1 MNDLIS
7 APSLRFRVF
16 AGLAKWALRVL
27 AMDWLAIGLLWC
39 GLHFLIVPRIAE
51 LRPWVE
57 TQATQALG
65 LPVRIGDMQAR
76 SNGVIPS
83 IELLR
88 VSVLDQE
95 GREALVLP
103 SVLAALSPRSL
114 LVGGLEQLHIDSPS
128 LDIRRSADGSW
139 WIAGLPVSGSNNTDG
154 RVADWLFSQPEI
166 ALLRGRV
173 TWTDE
178 TRPVESVV
186 FDDVDLVIRNSLRG
200 HALRLDATPPAS
212 WRRAIRESRASSWPS
227 TASTPGAPPSARPSI
242 ARRVSTGSS
251 SMPCAWIG
259 CGAPGASARGA
270 AARHNA
276 RMTMLTVW
284 ADDGMILEALARLV
298 EGAGLMP
305 K

>member
-1 MNDLIS
+1 MTELIS
-7 APSLRFRVF
+7 APSLRIRVF
-16 AGLAKWALRVL
+16 ASLAKWALRLL
-27 AMDWLAIGLLWC
+27 AVGWLAVGLLWG

-212 WRRAIRESRASSWPS
+212 WGQRL
-227 TASTPGAPPSARPSI
+227 
-242 ARRVSTGSS
+242 
-251 SMPCAWIG
+251 
-259 CGAPGASARGA
+259 SARGIFKQPLLS
-270 AARHNA
+270 RHEGQ
-276 RMTMLTVW
+276 W
-284 ADDGMILEALARLV
+284 QDWDGEAFV
-298 EGAGLMP
+298 DFP
-305 K
+305 KCIWQSWVAMWIWGWH